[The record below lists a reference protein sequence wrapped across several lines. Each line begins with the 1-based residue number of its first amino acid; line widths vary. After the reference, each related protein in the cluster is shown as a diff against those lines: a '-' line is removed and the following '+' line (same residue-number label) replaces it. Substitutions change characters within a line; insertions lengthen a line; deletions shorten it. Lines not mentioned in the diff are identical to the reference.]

1 MLCVGCCHKFRLI
14 CSSCQLCFA
23 SSVGRR
29 GHEHL
34 PHPFCRKHIL
44 SRLGGMAAL
53 ARQEMCMYIL
63 QHLSSL
69 HAQDAVVSL
78 ACCVSAHLLT
88 PSLAPSSHHPIYM
101 ILGKTL

>member
-1 MLCVGCCHKFRLI
+1 MQQLSAMLCIL
-14 CSSCQLCFA
+14 
-23 SSVGRR
+23 VGRR

-44 SRLGGMAAL
+44 SRLGGMAAP

-69 HAQDAVVSL
+69 HAQDAGVISMLRVSPFADTKSGSL
-78 ACCVSAHLLT
+78 QP
-88 PSLAPSSHHPIYM
+88 PSNLHDPR
-101 ILGKTL
+101 